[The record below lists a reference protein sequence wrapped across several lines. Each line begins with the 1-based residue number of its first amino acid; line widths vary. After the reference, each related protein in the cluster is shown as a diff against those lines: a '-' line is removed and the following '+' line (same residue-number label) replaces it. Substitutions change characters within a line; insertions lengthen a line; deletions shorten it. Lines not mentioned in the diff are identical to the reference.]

1 MQRQVAASVGQV
13 FAFALGFLGLFGNPL
28 LIFIAIFVYIAA
40 GGEAQMSAFNEA
52 ARRLSVGDAAR
63 AARICRPSELTGC
76 LRTNEALHHVPKK
89 LLDIFDAAS
98 RQRVEHLS
106 PNGTSQMITFAISG
120 ASRLN
125 GHDALLLQPRAGW
138 TSVLINTV
146 G

>member
-1 MQRQVAASVGQV
+1 MHRQVAASVGQV

-52 ARRLSVGDAAR
+52 ARGLSVGDAAIETLL
-63 AARICRPSELTGC
+63 ATAQHAFELTGC

-98 RQRVEHLS
+98 RQRVEAPEPKWHVTNDYLCD
-106 PNGTSQMITFAISG
+106 IRRIEVKWA
-120 ASRLN
+120 
-125 GHDALLLQPRAGW
+125 
-138 TSVLINTV
+138 
-146 G
+146 